1 MREQGIFFI
10 NCPIH
15 DDLHFHQENCN
26 RGQKLKLALCHLS
39 TKQTLN
45 TVEEECPNCKLAF
58 NLIGFWTHACIHSTS
73 ATGMSCLP
81 LAFQKKA
88 MAKKTII
95 CSVSRKTWGH
105 KRCSVSKQGHNAKL
119 WRLQIKWL
127 LLEFFCYI
135 AGDKSCHLNEK
146 SIDIYC

>member
-1 MREQGIFFI
+1 MSYSWWPPFPSRKLQ
-10 NCPIH
+10 
-15 DDLHFHQENCN
+15 
-26 RGQKLKLALCHLS
+26 LKLALCHLF

-45 TVEEECPNCKLAF
+45 TVEEECPNRELAF
-58 NLIGFWTHACIHSTS
+58 NLVGFWTHACIHSTS

-81 LAFQKKA
+81 LAFQKK
-88 MAKKTII
+88 KKQWRKRLII

-146 SIDIYC
+146 SIDIYW

>member
-1 MREQGIFFI
+1 MNKEFFLI
-10 NCPIH
+10 NGPIH

-26 RGQKLKLALCHLS
+26 RGQKLKLALCHLF

-45 TVEEECPNCKLAF
+45 TVEEECPNRKLAF
-58 NLIGFWTHACIHSTS
+58 NLIGFWTHAYI
-73 ATGMSCLP
+73 ALLQ